1 MDYFKN
7 MDNFEL
13 NRFHSVIFFILTVF
27 LSGSGLFGVYFLPL
41 EKKIPSIFSVICFFL
56 IATIGVSHGALD
68 NLKGAQLLKKFKIKK
83 LKENTSYTSLN
94 NEKFLNIKEL
104 KILISKYKKN

>member
-7 MDNFEL
+7 MNNFEL

-27 LSGSGLFGVYFLPL
+27 LSGSGLFGDYVFPL

-68 NLKGAQLLKKFKIKK
+68 NLKGAQLLKKFKIRNI
-83 LKENTSYTSLN
+83 LFFYLSYLVVASFVVLFWLI
-94 NEKFLNIKEL
+94 FLQFH
-104 KILISKYKKN
+104 